1 MEKEYC
7 LCCRVSLTQELVGI
21 QHVDLYLTG
30 ELKRIAERKLG
41 HDLTSTKP
49 TPYFSLME
57 IMLGL
62 VHAQ

>member
-1 MEKEYC
+1 M
-7 LCCRVSLTQELVGI
+7 SLTQELVGI